1 MINQIYSLLDDLS
14 IEYQRIDHP
23 PVYTSEQARA
33 LVPKQTAASAKNLFL
48 KDKKGREHF
57 LIVFD
62 DQKSIDMKR
71 LAGQIGT
78 TRLSLA
84 SPERLQEH
92 LGVDPG
98 AVSLLALVNDPD
110 NRVQL
115 LFDRD
120 LWEEGFLQCHPLV
133 NTTTL
138 VLAMEDV
145 KRFLDRVGH
154 TAELVKIPEI
164 N

>member
-1 MINQIYSLLDDLS
+1 MTNNIYSLLDDLS
-14 IEYQRIDHP
+14 IEYQRIDHL
-23 PVYTSEQARA
+23 PVYTSEQARS
-33 LVPKQTAASAKNLFL
+33 LIPEQPAASAKNLFL
-48 KDKKGREHF
+48 KNKKGREHF

-62 DQKSIDMKR
+62 DQKKMDMKQ
-71 LAGQIGT
+71 LANQIGSS
-78 TRLSLA
+78 RLSLA

-110 NRVQL
+110 KKVQL
-115 LFDRD
+115 LFDQD
-120 LWEEGFLQCHPLV
+120 LWNEGFLQCHPLV

-138 VLAMEDV
+138 ILSMADV

-154 TAELVKIPEI
+154 ITKLVEI
-164 N
+164 